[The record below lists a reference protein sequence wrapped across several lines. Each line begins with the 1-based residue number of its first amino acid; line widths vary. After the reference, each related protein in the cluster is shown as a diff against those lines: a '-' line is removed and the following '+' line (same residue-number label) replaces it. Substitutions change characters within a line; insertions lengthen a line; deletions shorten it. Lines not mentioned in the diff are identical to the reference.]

1 MHEGGRVLGSFMVYQ
16 SFAAE
21 ADLIDRLAHGEAN
34 PLEGIAGTAH
44 NVQGISV
51 GIRMMRGIPVRGGA
65 FVVLGILDVTQTAAS
80 DNPADEAYWAELTYS
95 VIRNTLQ
102 IACFYLGSAVIAAA
116 PETGPFAPL
125 VALVGLAIMFLAD
138 PLLELIGLR
147 DVLNRAFAF
156 EPGDVWDV
164 GAELPELIAQYRVVA
179 GALELMGRRDEEL
192 AALGVLA
199 DPADVRARARETR
212 DATLAEAHEL
222 EEDILEELDEGFEAA
237 ETGHV
242 GLMALDYWRREYTQL
257 RWRAHG
263 GTVDEAFMERMRAME
278 ASTSMRGLDADS
290 VRELDLWDDMDAQM
304 GEVESE
310 LDPWGSMDWAEL
322 SVEVGNLERIFRNA
336 RYRLDPASF
345 GELRTRPL
353 LEPGDPGYGEYVAR
367 LEEKETAYQAL
378 LARVEQRLGA
388 SLPPLCG
395 IPSAY
400 AGDASALGRALASL
414 HDALLTYD
422 RLVRAHTPLPPELSA
437 EILYTHSGDAGYAYT
452 QLLETNEG
460 YRRDLTRLQTHV
472 GLVRE
477 RMREARRVALAQ
489 PELDEDARRELERL
503 GEDFDRIERERQHVR
518 GLLFPHEARALAE
531 RIRVAEVA
539 EIGGAFGATRETPR
553 FSEDEL
559 AALSEGALRGLD
571 YHSLLNNLERI
582 PALRRGGATEALGG
596 IYCLAGP
603 PAGTE

>member
-1 MHEGGRVLGSFMVYQ
+1 M
-16 SFAAE
+16 
-21 ADLIDRLAHGEAN
+21 
-34 PLEGIAGTAH
+34 
-44 NVQGISV
+44 
-51 GIRMMRGIPVRGGA
+51 
-65 FVVLGILDVTQTAAS
+65 
-80 DNPADEAYWAELTYS
+80 
-95 VIRNTLQ
+95 
-102 IACFYLGSAVIAAA
+102 
-116 PETGPFAPL
+116 
-125 VALVGLAIMFLAD
+125 
-138 PLLELIGLR
+138 
-147 DVLNRAFAF
+147 
-156 EPGDVWDV
+156 
-164 GAELPELIAQYRVVA
+164 
-179 GALELMGRRDEEL
+179 
-192 AALGVLA
+192 
-199 DPADVRARARETR
+199 
-212 DATLAEAHEL
+212 
-222 EEDILEELDEGFEAA
+222 
-237 ETGHV
+237 
-242 GLMALDYWRREYTQL
+242 
-257 RWRAHG
+257 
-263 GTVDEAFMERMRAME
+263 
-278 ASTSMRGLDADS
+278 
-290 VRELDLWDDMDAQM
+290 
-304 GEVESE
+304 
-310 LDPWGSMDWAEL
+310 
-322 SVEVGNLERIFRNA
+322 
-336 RYRLDPASF
+336 
-345 GELRTRPL
+345 
-353 LEPGDPGYGEYVAR
+353 
-367 LEEKETAYQAL
+367 
-378 LARVEQRLGA
+378 EQRLGA

-603 PAGTE
+603 PAGTEFPSIEARLRHPRFADAILVGSYEQIGFAPRRYLTGYGIVDLAPSELAEAVDLVTRVARRVPGPAGALLGLGEAIVEGISGSSLGESVAGALDLLPIQGDTSVDANLWIETFRPSFTLATFRMARGTQLVVPLNPAAVRFFRAAFGHAGPQRVYDVDLRPITMQMVRQMTLGEDER